1 MHLQRERGFTLAE
14 LLVTIGI
21 ISLLLAVS
29 WGRMQSVL
37 RQHRLTSATNQ
48 ITTHLRLARERSVA
62 EGNDYIVTFRIASN
76 DYQIWD
82 DEGNDGLVGPLDVR
96 TVYPMA
102 DGVQLQSA
110 SFFASNRVTLQA
122 DGTAN
127 ATGTVQIANG
137 ENSRT
142 INVLASTGKVTVT
155 SP

>member
-1 MHLQRERGFTLAE
+1 MHLQRERGFTLPE

-21 ISLLLAVS
+21 ISLLLAAS
-29 WGRMQSVL
+29 WGRLQSVL
-37 RQHRLTSATNQ
+37 RQHRLTGATNQ

-62 EGNDYIVTFRIASN
+62 EGNDYIVTFRLASN

-82 DEGNDGLVGPLDVR
+82 DEGNDGVAGPADVR
-96 TVYPMA
+96 TVYAVP
-102 DGVQLQSA
+102 DGIQLRSA
-110 SFFASNRVTLQA
+110 SFFAANRVILQA

-127 ATGTVQIANG
+127 ATGSVQIGNG